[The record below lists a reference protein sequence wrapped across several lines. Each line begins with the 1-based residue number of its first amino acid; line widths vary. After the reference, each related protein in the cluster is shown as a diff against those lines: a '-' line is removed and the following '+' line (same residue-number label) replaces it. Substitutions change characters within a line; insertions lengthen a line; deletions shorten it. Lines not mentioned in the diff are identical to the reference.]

1 MNDIDLYTK
10 YSITNKYWTLSSKQ
24 TNVHYVGIGE
34 LIKKLYAI
42 QKLGSNVGN
51 VGLPPYGNSKLLPFD
66 VEFECGKL
74 DEVDKIHNYYYRN
87 IIPPCLFTNDDYK
100 NLGIYN
106 TDPWGRE
113 FPTYMTGIIS
123 KQYVD
128 ALKNNSSYVYSY
140 VVFYQERLMK
150 SNNSNNIFNLI
161 SGSVPLAIMHVTTVE
176 GEPIVCL
183 DIIH

>member
-10 YSITNKYWTLSSKQ
+10 YSITNKYWNLSSKQ
-24 TNVHYVGIGE
+24 TNVHYVNIGE

-42 QKLGSNVGN
+42 QKLGIN

-74 DEVDKIHNYYYRN
+74 DDKICNYYYRN
-87 IIPPCLFTNDDYK
+87 VIPPSLFTNDDYK

-106 TDPWGRE
+106 TDPWGRA
-113 FPTYMTGIIS
+113 FPNYMTGTIS
-123 KQYVD
+123 ERYVD

-150 SNNSNNIFNLI
+150 STNSNNIFNLT
-161 SGSVPLAIMHVTTVE
+161 SGSVPLAIMHVTTLE

>member
-1 MNDIDLYTK
+1 MNVIDLYTK

-24 TNVHYVGIGE
+24 TNVHYVNIGE

-42 QKLGSNVGN
+42 QKLGNNVGN

-74 DEVDKIHNYYYRN
+74 DDKICNYYYRN
-87 IIPPCLFTNDDYK
+87 IIPPSLFTNDDYK

-106 TDPWGRE
+106 TDPWGRA
-113 FPTYMTGIIS
+113 FPNYMTGAIS
-123 KQYVD
+123 ERYVD
-128 ALKNNSSYVYSY
+128 ALKNNSSYVYNY

-150 SNNSNNIFNLI
+150 STNNSNNIFNLT

>member
-10 YSITNKYWTLSSKQ
+10 YSITNKYWNLSSKQ
-24 TNVHYVGIGE
+24 TNVHYVNIGE

-42 QKLGSNVGN
+42 QKLGSN

-74 DEVDKIHNYYYRN
+74 DDKICNYYYRN
-87 IIPPCLFTNDDYK
+87 VIPPSLFTNDDYK

-106 TDPWGRE
+106 TDPWGRA
-113 FPTYMTGIIS
+113 FPNYMTGTIS
-123 KQYVD
+123 NRYVD
-128 ALKNNSSYVYSY
+128 ALKNNSSCVYNY

-150 SNNSNNIFNLI
+150 STNSNNIFNLT

-176 GEPIVCL
+176 GEPTVCL
-183 DIIH
+183 DIIN

>member
-24 TNVHYVGIGE
+24 TNLHYVNIGE

-100 NLGIYN
+100 NLSTYN
-106 TDPWGRE
+106 TDPWGRT
-113 FPTYMTGIIS
+113 FPFYMTGALS
-123 KQYVD
+123 KTYVD
-128 ALKNNSSYVYSY
+128 NIHRSYLSYSY
-140 VVFYQERLMK
+140 VMFYQERL
-150 SNNSNNIFNLI
+150 IR
-161 SGSVPLAIMHVTTVE
+161 SGPLKVDLMSGKAPLAIMHVTSLE